1 MIELINSFYIY
12 LREEK
17 KIKSEK
23 RLSDYYQYVYQ
34 FLIEYIPEEFPELI
48 HSIVEIDQE
57 PVDDYLRYW
66 LFESG
71 SINYQ
76 SDLDSA
82 GMALRHFF
90 KFLHR
95 TDRISVKKLKTLQS
109 VTRKENFSD
118 IFDLPVN
125 TEKELS
131 EPEFILE
138 NLNPESEEQFF
149 KNVNL
154 WQFREALISE
164 KLSKISEIPPFIKLL
179 KYFLQCVEMG
189 VFDQKDM
196 LQGDFY
202 IDTKFTD
209 LLKKTN
215 FLPYHNSTEFFRSL
229 VWLCE
234 EMGLIMFGKRN
245 WIVLEEGKD
254 IAKANDEKIWLEVLY
269 GIHELFLIFTS
280 LGIHEGVDK
289 NKAGDFQKFISQIQK
304 IPTNMWVKINPNY
317 PVYSKN
323 QITPLAASL
332 AKLIDYSENKPLYYL
347 CQACSWTGLIDIE
360 FSEGKVIKIIKSA
373 TGSIFF
379 DVFGIAETGE
389 Y

>member
-23 RLSDYYQYVYQ
+23 KLRDYYQYVYR

-66 LFESG
+66 LFDSG

-82 GMALRHFF
+82 GLALRHFF
-90 KFLHR
+90 KFLQS
-95 TDRISVKKLKTLQS
+95 TDRISAEKLKSLQS
-109 VTRKENFSD
+109 VTRKENLIN
-118 IFDLPVN
+118 IFDFPVN
-125 TEKELS
+125 VEEETGEA
-131 EPEFILE
+131 EFTLE
-138 NLNPESEEQFF
+138 NLSPESGELFF
-149 KNVNL
+149 KNSNL
-154 WQFREALISE
+154 WQYREKLISE
-164 KLSKISEIPPFIKLL
+164 KLSEISEIPPFIKLL
-179 KYFLQCVEMG
+179 KYFLQCVEKG
-189 VFDQKDM
+189 VFDQRDM

-245 WIVLEEGKD
+245 WIVLEDGMD
-254 IAKANDEKIWLEVLY
+254 IVKANYEKIWLEVLY

-304 IPTNMWVKINPNY
+304 MPTNMWVKINPNY
-317 PVYSKN
+317 PAYSKN
-323 QITPLAASL
+323 QLTPLAASL
-332 AKLIDYSENKPLYYL
+332 AKLIDYSENQPLYYL

-373 TGSIFF
+373 VGSIFF

>member
-1 MIELINSFYIY
+1 MIELINNFYIY

-23 RLSDYYQYVYQ
+23 KLRDYYQYVYQ
-34 FLIEYIPEEFPELI
+34 FLIEYIPEEFPEFI

-82 GMALRHFF
+82 SLALRHFF
-90 KFLHR
+90 KFLQR
-95 TDRISVKKLKTLQS
+95 TDRISTEKLKSLQS
-109 VTRKENFSD
+109 VTRKENLID
-118 IFDLPVN
+118 IFDFPVN
-125 TEKELS
+125 AEKEIG
-131 EPEFILE
+131 ETEFILE
-138 NLNPESEEQFF
+138 NLSPESGELFF
-149 KNVNL
+149 KNGNL

-164 KLSKISEIPPFIKLL
+164 KLSEISEIPPFIKLL
-179 KYFLQCVEMG
+179 KYFLQCVEKG

-245 WIVLEEGKD
+245 WIVLEEGMN
-254 IAKANDEKIWLEVLY
+254 IVKANYEKIWLEVLY

-280 LGIHEGVDK
+280 LGIHEGVDI

-323 QITPLAASL
+323 QLTPLAASL
-332 AKLIDYSENKPLYYL
+332 AKLIDYSENQPLYYL

-373 TGSIFF
+373 VGSIFF